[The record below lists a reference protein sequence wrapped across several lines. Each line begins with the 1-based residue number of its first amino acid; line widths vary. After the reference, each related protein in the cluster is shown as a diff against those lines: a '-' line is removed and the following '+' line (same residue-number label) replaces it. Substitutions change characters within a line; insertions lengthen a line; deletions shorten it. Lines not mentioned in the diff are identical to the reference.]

1 MYKHAYMDEIN
12 ASLTHYS
19 LLIILY
25 SLFFTHYSL
34 LKYTFINMRLLDI
47 TLVIGLVLGSG
58 RSIAHLLDRR

>member
-12 ASLTHYS
+12 ASP
-19 LLIILY
+19 
-25 SLFFTHYSL
+25 THYSL
-34 LKYTFINMRLLDI
+34 LKYTVITMRLLDI